1 MTSKIV
7 VNNIEADAGISTV
20 NVLSDVKASGT
31 LNVLSDVTTSGTL
44 SIGTNTST
52 QLITVGAAVTTAL
65 FEVKPHAGGFDVN
78 VSSGDFSPHFQ
89 GKFAVYNGQP
99 GSGTERFRISPEG
112 YVTAPNQPAFFV
124 HINGS
129 DVTTNSGDKI
139 AWNQTRINRGGHYS
153 TSTYQFT
160 APVAGV
166 YCFQSQIWAKNG
178 STNARTRYF
187 KNGAARSQNGFH
199 APTVS
204 NAVDHAYEMTILEDM
219 AVGDTM
225 DVRAT
230 DANLT
235 MYAGNLN
242 EVHSFFSGFLVG

>member
-20 NVLSDVKASGT
+20 NVLSDVTA
-31 LNVLSDVTTSGTL
+31 SGTL

-65 FEVKPHAGGFDVN
+65 FEVKPHAGGFDFN

-89 GKFAVYNGQP
+89 SKFVVYNGQP

-129 DVTTNSGDKI
+129 DVTTTSGDKI

-178 STNARTRYF
+178 ATNSRTRYF
-187 KNGAARSQNGFH
+187 KNGAARSQNGYH
-199 APTVS
+199 GPTVS
-204 NAVDHAYEMTILEDM
+204 NAVDHAYEMTLLEDM

-225 DVRAT
+225 DIRAT
-230 DANLT
+230 DADLT

>member
-20 NVLSDVKASGT
+20 NI
-31 LNVLSDVTTSGTL
+31 LSDVTASGTL

-52 QLITVGAAVTTAL
+52 ELITVGAAITTAL
-65 FEVKPHAGGFDVN
+65 FEVKPHSAGYDINVN
-78 VSSGDFSPHFQ
+78 SGDFAPHFQ
-89 GKFAVYNGQP
+89 RDFVIYNGQP
-99 GSGTERFRISPEG
+99 GSGTERFRISSEG

-124 HINGS
+124 HINGG
-129 DVTTNSGDKI
+129 DVTTTSGDKI
-139 AWNQTRINRGGHYS
+139 AWNQTRINRGGCYS

-178 STNARTRYF
+178 ATNSRSRYF
-187 KNGAARSQNGFH
+187 KNGAARSQNGYH
-199 APTVS
+199 GPSVS
-204 NAVDHAYEMTILEDM
+204 NQVDHAYEMTLLEDM
-219 AVGDTM
+219 QVGDTM
-225 DVRAT
+225 DIRAT
-230 DANLT
+230 DADLT